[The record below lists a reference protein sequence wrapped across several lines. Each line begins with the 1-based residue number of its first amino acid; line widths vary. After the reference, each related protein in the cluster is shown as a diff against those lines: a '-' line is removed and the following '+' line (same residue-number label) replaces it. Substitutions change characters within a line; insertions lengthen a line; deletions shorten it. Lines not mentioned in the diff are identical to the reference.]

1 MRSCYRRVILSVIQ
15 STILLLISSSFSGQ
29 NFSSTLS
36 GIVVDAESRAP
47 LSGALIKSASNTKG
61 DKTTITD
68 SLGMFRLNLPPGRHS
83 ISIEFM
89 GYDSKTINDI
99 LIGTG
104 SEVSVMIML
113 TERARQIG
121 VAYIVM
127 SHS

>member
-68 SLGMFRLNLPPGRHS
+68 SRGMFRLNLPPGRHS

-113 TERARQIG
+113 TEKKQFLF
-121 VAYIVM
+121 
-127 SHS
+127 